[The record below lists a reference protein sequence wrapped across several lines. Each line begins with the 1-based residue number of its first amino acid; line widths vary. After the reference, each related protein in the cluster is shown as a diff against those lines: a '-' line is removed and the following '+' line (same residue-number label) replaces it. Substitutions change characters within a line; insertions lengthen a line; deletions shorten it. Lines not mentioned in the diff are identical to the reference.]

1 METEAWF
8 LAEHTHFR
16 KLNSNLTSERIKA
29 EFGFDPSVDD
39 MQLRSCP
46 SDDLHSIYQLEG
58 LSYRKRQKQ
67 VQKTVRHL
75 DYGIV
80 YLELIDRFPDLRLL
94 VQALDIFFT

>member
-1 METEAWF
+1 MTKPINPIFVLGVMETEAWF

-58 LSYRKRQKQ
+58 FRTEKDKNRCKKRFDTSIMGLCTLS
-67 VQKTVRHL
+67 
-75 DYGIV
+75 
-80 YLELIDRFPDLRLL
+80 
-94 VQALDIFFT
+94 